1 MTEDRR
7 HHDSIRVDVTPEQL
21 WDLVSDITRTGEWS
35 PICKSCW
42 WVEGDGPVVGARFV
56 GHNETPDRTWE
67 TTSTVTEAERGVEFG
82 WQVGEAFVHW
92 RYTFE
97 PEDGGTRLTEWWH
110 FRPEGFAM
118 FAQQLRRRRAE
129 PDRDPDARGARGD
142 SRDLAAIKRI
152 AEAG

>member
-1 MTEDRR
+1 MTEERR
-7 HHDSIRVDVTPEQL
+7 HHDSIHVDVAPEQL
-21 WDLVSDITRTGEWS
+21 WDLVSDVTRTGEWS

-82 WQVGEAFVHW
+82 WQVGQALVHW
-92 RYTFE
+92 RYTLE

-118 FAQQLRRRRAE
+118 FAERYGDDAQNQIEIRTRAAQHGI
-129 PDRDPDARGARGD
+129 PAT
-142 SRDLAAIKRI
+142 LAAIKRI
-152 AEAG
+152 AEGH